1 MRTNKQRK
9 STALAAIVFVLL
21 LALTLT
27 AAQQTNSLA
36 ISGQPG
42 HAKVVQV
49 DGRNYVDV
57 EGLARILNG
66 SMSFNGNQI
75 VLALNGGN
83 APASNPSDGAQGF
96 SKDFLNAGGTAPLAS
111 AL

>member
-1 MRTNKQRK
+1 MPDAARSEGVAEMQTNDKRK
-9 STALAAIVFVLL
+9 SMARAGIVIPL

-27 AAQQTNSLA
+27 AQQTNSLV

-42 HAKVVQV
+42 HAKVIQV
-49 DGRNYVDV
+49 GGRNYVDV

-75 VLALNGGN
+75 VLAPNGGN
-83 APASNPSDGAQGF
+83 ALASSPSDGTQEF
-96 SKDFLNAGGTAPLAS
+96 SKDF
-111 AL
+111 